1 MLGFCG
7 SVGLKGISIFEG
19 GDVDNFEASLQ
30 TEQRNGTI
38 NFSAALT
45 ETSQNPN
52 VDPSSRKIIDA
63 VSSSEEIAIYLPQ
76 GSSGT
81 SLPNEINDKGSV

>member
-52 VDPSSRKIIDA
+52 VDPSSRKI
-63 VSSSEEIAIYLPQ
+63 AIYLPQ